1 MKKAFIFLVFCFY
14 AVSCNQKNVFDE
26 EAFLRNGK
34 EISQLTGKTLVG
46 KVKKAIKEDGPFE
59 AIDFCKLKA
68 YPLTDSLSKMHQAEI
83 SRVAIKYR
91 NPDNEADEKEK
102 KVINEYI
109 KQLSQN
115 KELKPLVKEEKEI
128 IHYYA
133 PIKVESACLTCHG
146 NPGSDIPDTLYN
158 HIKNL
163 YPDDLA
169 IEFKE
174 GDIRGIWSIR
184 FKGKL

>member
-26 EAFLRNGK
+26 EEYLTSGK

-46 KVKKAIKEDGPFE
+46 KVKKAIKEEGPFE

-68 YPLTDSLSKMHQAEI
+68 YPLTDSLSKLYQAEI

-91 NPDNEADEKEK
+91 NLNNLANEQES

-115 KELKPLVKEEKEI
+115 KELEPLVIGEKEI

-133 PIKVESACLTCHG
+133 PIRVELACLTCHG
-146 NPGSDIPDTLYN
+146 NPGSDIPDTLYY

-163 YPDDLA
+163 YPNDLA

-174 GDIRGIWSIR
+174 GDIRGIWSIS
-184 FKGKL
+184 FKAKL